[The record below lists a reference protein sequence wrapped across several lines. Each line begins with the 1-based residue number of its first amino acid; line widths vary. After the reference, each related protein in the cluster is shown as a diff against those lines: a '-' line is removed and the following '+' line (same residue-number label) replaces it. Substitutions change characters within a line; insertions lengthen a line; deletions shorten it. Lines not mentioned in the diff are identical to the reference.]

1 MNLNSTA
8 SAVLRPARVPHEVP
22 FICESK
28 FYCFGGIETSGRLY
42 TYIRS
47 NGDTVNVLLAAA
59 AYNFKNLRDT
69 VSEQYFAKMGFLKGN
84 YIPI

>member
-1 MNLNSTA
+1 MVPTGLPLSST
-8 SAVLRPARVPHEVP
+8 S
-22 FICESK
+22 ESK

-69 VSEQYFAKMGFLKGN
+69 VSEQYFAKMGCLKGN